1 LSDDLPTAAN
11 PAPKSPTDDEIA
23 ALLRADRPGRP
34 KPDPNLPSPR
44 LPEGLYYY
52 LFILV
57 EATMVMG
64 VWGFMR
70 RGPEAVMKGPGL
82 DAPLGRQL
90 VFHLNSMLQG
100 VVSLSASA
108 PWIPLGVLL
117 LAAGV
122 FLPTTSGK
130 RKRMATVISTVIVA
144 VFVVLI
150 ALQFSADMSMAT
162 SAVG

>member
-1 LSDDLPTAAN
+1 MLA
-11 PAPKSPTDDEIA
+11 
-23 ALLRADRPGRP
+23 ADRPKRARR
-34 KPDPNLPSPR
+34 DPNLPSPR

-82 DAPLGRQL
+82 DAPLVRQL
-90 VFHLNSMLQG
+90 AFHLRSMLDG
-100 VVSLSASA
+100 VWSLALSQ
-108 PWIPLGVLL
+108 PWIPLGVLV

-122 FLPTTSGK
+122 FLPVTSGK
-130 RKRMATVISTVIVA
+130 RKRMATVISTLIVA
-144 VFVVLI
+144 VFVILI
-150 ALQFSADMSMAT
+150 ALQFSADMSMAS
-162 SAVG
+162 SAVGGP